1 MRHTD
6 GSVPHNGSIRMK
18 IKTAKMRYEDVLA
31 LPVPAHE
38 KPVRQRMLFRIILFI
53 LSVRDLW
60 VTGFTYRT
68 TGLEKLGKD
77 EPCLVLMNHSS
88 FIDLK
93 IASRLLVARPF
104 HIICTADGFVG
115 KKWLMRL
122 IGCIPTRKFMM
133 DVALVRDM
141 VYVVRELKSSI
152 LMFPEASYSFDGTQ
166 TPLPDSLGKCIKLLK
181 VPVVMI
187 RTSGAFARD
196 PLYNNLQLRK
206 VRVSAEVEYLFSA
219 EDIAR
224 KSPQELNDILQEK
237 FTFDYFRW
245 QQENKIIVDEPFRAD
260 GLNRMLYKCPRC
272 KTEGRMLGRGT
283 RIGCRQCGKMY
294 ELTEY
299 GFLQPV
305 SDSEAERLFRPEEES
320 EEGEK
325 PGLKDGVAEWAEAVK
340 KNRTKGYGKPEPGRA
355 VETCKNAP
363 DNDKEIEFTHIPDW
377 YRWERECVRQELVE
391 GTYRLEVPV
400 VIYMMV
406 NTECI
411 YQVGDGILI
420 HSDKGFHLTGCG
432 GKLDYTQE
440 PTTSYSLYSD
450 FYWYEIG
457 DVICIGDNRAQ
468 YYCFP
473 QGCGDIVAKTRLA
486 AEELYKLIRIR
497 A

>member
-1 MRHTD
+1 
-6 GSVPHNGSIRMK
+6 MK
-18 IKTAKMRYEDVLA
+18 IKTAKMGYEEVLA

-38 KPVRQRMLFRIILFI
+38 KPIKQRLLFRLILFI
-53 LSVRDLW
+53 LSIRDLW
-60 VTGFTYRT
+60 VTRFTYRT
-68 TGLEKLGKD
+68 VGLERLGKD

-93 IASRLLVARPF
+93 IAARLLVTRPF
-104 HIICTADGFVG
+104 HVICTSDGFVG
-115 KKWLMRL
+115 KRWLMRL

-133 DVALVRDM
+133 DVTLVRDM

-166 TPLPDSLGKCIKLLK
+166 TPLPDSLGKCLKLLK
-181 VPVVMI
+181 VPVVII

-206 VRVSAEVEYLFSA
+206 VRVSAEVEYLLSP
-219 EDIAR
+219 EEIAK

-245 QQENKIIVDEPFRAD
+245 QQENQIRVKEPFRAD

-272 KTEGRMLGRGT
+272 REEGQMLGQGT
-283 RIGCRQCGKMY
+283 RITCGRCGKAY

-299 GFLQPV
+299 GYLQAV
-305 SDSEAERLFRPEEES
+305 SDAETGSAYRSREEAERNDSGKDSPGSRENGITS
-320 EEGEK
+320 GSMRDQDGE
-325 PGLKDGVAEWAEAVK
+325 
-340 KNRTKGYGKPEPGRA
+340 T
-355 VETCKNAP
+355 
-363 DNDKEIEFTHIPDW
+363 EFTHIPDW
-377 YRWERECVRQELVE
+377 YRWERECVRQELVT

-406 NTECI
+406 NTDCI
-411 YQVGDGILI
+411 YQVGEGTLM
-420 HSDKGFHLTGCG
+420 HSLDGFHLTGCG
-432 GKLDYTQE
+432 GKLEYTQE
-440 PTTSYSLYSD
+440 PTASYSLYSD

-457 DVICIGDNRAQ
+457 DVICIGDARAQ

-473 QGCGDIVAKTRLA
+473 QNCGDIVAKTRLA
-486 AEELYKLIRIR
+486 TEELYKLVLH
-497 A
+497 